1 MRRQCA
7 KCPWR
12 KSTDPHDIPNGYSVK
27 KHKAL
32 ADTIATPGALSPG
45 VPIRMMACHETHS
58 QACVGWLAHQL
69 GPGNNLTL
77 RLLVIQGRVDARF
90 KLVGAQHERFED
102 TLPKRKKKKPG
113 IIKQAIEH
121 ARERSEVEE
130 ERRAVKPKRS
140 KKR

>member
-12 KSTDPHDIPNGYSVK
+12 KSTDPHDI
-27 KHKAL
+27 
-32 ADTIATPGALSPG
+32 
-45 VPIRMMACHETHS
+45 
-58 QACVGWLAHQL
+58 QAYVGWLAHQ
-69 GPGNNLTL
+69 
-77 RLLVIQGRVDARF
+77 
-90 KLVGAQHERFED
+90 
-102 TLPKRKKKKPG
+102 
-113 IIKQAIEH
+113 KQAIEH